1 MQASVDGDEAAAA
14 PEEPQQH
21 EITLANQGELPPHE
35 RTYGP
40 VLLWEGANGTTPH
53 LLFRPLR
60 FTAEELWDDTPRQID
75 CDWQLTYAAP
85 RCDCRLIHTLL
96 ADNGFTHTP
105 TRPTFNIFWSGSRVK
120 PALLLGLN
128 EYQKVNHFPGT
139 HEITRKDRLAR
150 TLLAAREAHGS
161 AAYGFVPVTY
171 VLPAD
176 TEALLEHMRELE
188 HTSGE
193 RAAWIVKPS
202 ASSRGRGISIISH
215 PHQLPRDDVV
225 VSRYIARPLLID
237 RYKFDI
243 RIYVAVTSFYPLR
256 VYVFEEGLVRFSTE
270 KYAWSEQGAASLHN
284 QYMHLTNYSINK
296 HSSKFVQN
304 SDATADDTGSK
315 WSLSALRRHL
325 TRCGV
330 DVPRLNALIDEL
342 IVKTLVAVEPGVTAS
357 CRRYCAHRNSCFE
370 LLGFDVL
377 IDDCLKPWLLEVNLS
392 PSLSTDTPLD
402 LKVKSQML
410 AQLFTLVSIQ
420 VRVSVTVR
428 GSQPLP

>member
-1 MQASVDGDEAAAA
+1 MVQHASVDDDEPAAV
-14 PEEPQQH
+14 PEEQQQH
-21 EITLANQGELPPHE
+21 EITLASQGGLPPHE

-40 VLLWEGANGTTPH
+40 VLLWEGATGTTPH

-60 FTAEELWDDTPRQID
+60 FTVDELWDDTPRQVD

-150 TLLAAREAHGS
+150 TLSAAREAHGS

-188 HTSGE
+188 QASGE

-202 ASSRGRGISIISH
+202 ASSRGH
-215 PHQLPRDDVV
+215 
-225 VSRYIARPLLID
+225 
-237 RYKFDI
+237 
-243 RIYVAVTSFYPLR
+243 
-256 VYVFEEGLVRFSTE
+256 
-270 KYAWSEQGAASLHN
+270 ASLLKAAKSGL
-284 QYMHLTNYSINK
+284 M
-296 HSSKFVQN
+296 
-304 SDATADDTGSK
+304 
-315 WSLSALRRHL
+315 
-325 TRCGV
+325 
-330 DVPRLNALIDEL
+330 VP
-342 IVKTLVAVEPGVTAS
+342 
-357 CRRYCAHRNSCFE
+357 
-370 LLGFDVL
+370 
-377 IDDCLKPWLLEVNLS
+377 
-392 PSLSTDTPLD
+392 PL
-402 LKVKSQML
+402 
-410 AQLFTLVSIQ
+410 A
-420 VRVSVTVR
+420 R
-428 GSQPLP
+428 QPLTMLHPP

>member
-1 MQASVDGDEAAAA
+1 MHASVDGDEAAAA

-85 RCDCRLIHTLL
+85 RMENCRLIHTLL

-150 TLLAAREAHGS
+150 TLLAAREVHGS

-304 SDATADDTGSK
+304 NDATADDTGSK

-420 VRVSVTVR
+420 VRVSV
-428 GSQPLP
+428 